1 MSRCAENDE
10 VLECSV
16 YFLSWATDSV
26 AKYLENDTYG
36 LLENEQ
42 RRKSWHKTVDKV
54 IKLTPV
60 VKQFPFFMPFV
71 LRVPE
76 WIMRT
81 VSQDLNL
88 VLLMHKVRSTS
99 LPSFGNDLN
108 YIALKWVSIYEA
120 SKLTHLLLLGM

>member
-1 MSRCAENDE
+1 
-10 VLECSV
+10 
-16 YFLSWATDSV
+16 
-26 AKYLENDTYG
+26 
-36 LLENEQ
+36 
-42 RRKSWHKTVDKV
+42 
-54 IKLTPV
+54 
-60 VKQFPFFMPFV
+60 MPFV

-99 LPSFGNDLN
+99 LPSCGNGLN
-108 YIALKWVSIYEA
+108 NIALKWVSIYEA